1 MTACVN
7 KKSKRVAAVV
17 TASLVGALSIG
28 APAVALA
35 TGTTSID
42 MLAVDWNTSA
52 KVTKATDGTGA
63 QLSGDLTRLVLA
75 KGKYMV
81 PTEISNVNGDA
92 SQVDLSSWTLNYYG
106 SDKNTLVATTDM
118 NKVNDS
124 NGTVKQPSEYFN
136 KSKVAEGTYYVEVV
150 KGTSFKGEAT
160 GKFVFKVADAQDI
173 LKDAYAFEG
182 TDASDKEF
190 AFTGAPLTVG
200 FAKADGTKLDEGTD
214 YSRAVIYNESGA
226 NVTDSVTGAGAYTA
240 QLLDKDGAV
249 LTTIKFT
256 VAKFDVAK
264 AALSHGDVVKT
275 AAIESKPEFLK
286 AVTGLSDTGKLKVDN
301 VKDASGKPVALTDF
315 FEKKVASG
323 KYTVTIS
330 AESGLPNFVEGSG
343 TVSFYVLDKEVDS
356 NYKVTYN
363 GKNATNGIEID
374 LTKGEKFDASK
385 VAVTYGKSSF
395 SGDQIEVSFKD
406 KNGNAV
412 TAEDI
417 AKAGTSDTFKMVV
430 RVVPFEN
437 FEDNQ
442 LTGKTFPEVSISVK
456 GDEVVAGENVA
467 FYLNGELAGSAD
479 SVTYDGTDHLKDLTV
494 AIKANGKTYEQGKDY
509 TLEVKNKA
517 GKEVTEAVDSDE
529 YTVTVKPITFT
540 FGADSSA
547 VDTFTLKVDQVTFSN
562 IAPIT
567 VTTEKPADSKSGS
580 LDVLNNVFYVAYTG
594 KAVEVPALQYETVNQ
609 AKTKY
614 TYTDLDSSL
623 YSVLNI
629 KDEKGKVVKE
639 AVDAGKYTVTIAA
652 TDAAA
657 KNYNFNGKLSFTF
670 EIKEFGHFTD
680 VDSAEW
686 YSVPVEKAYEEGYIN
701 GISGT
706 NLFAPKADITR
717 ADAVCILFNMAGGK
731 IGDSDFSY
739 DENTGYVTGFS
750 DVDGHA
756 YFAKALAWAKASG
769 VANGSNG
776 QFRPFDKITRE
787 EFVSLLANFAKS
799 KGDYKAV
806 DADKVL
812 GSATDYTAWAKENV
826 AWAKAN
832 GIMGN
837 NGAALD
843 GTGKITR
850 AQVAAM
856 AVNYQPEN
864 LTGYVRNDKGEMVKP
879 SI

>member
-35 TGTTSID
+35 ANANID

-81 PTEISNVNGDA
+81 PTEISNVNGDT
-92 SQVDLSSWTLNYYG
+92 SQVDLSSWTLNYYS
-106 SDKNTLVATTDM
+106 SDKSTLVATTDM
-118 NKVNDS
+118 NKVNASSDS
-124 NGTVKQPSEYFN
+124 VKQPSEYFK
-136 KSKVAEGTYYVEVV
+136 KSTVAEGTYYVEVV
-150 KGTSFKGEAT
+150 KGTSFDGEAT
-160 GKFVFKVADAQDI
+160 NKFVFKVADAQDI

-190 AFTGAPLTVG
+190 TFTGSPLTVG
-200 FAKADGTKLDEGTD
+200 FAKADGTKLAQGTD
-214 YSRAVIYNESGA
+214 YNSAVVYNEAGATVTGNVSGA
-226 NVTDSVTGAGAYTA
+226 GTYTA
-240 QLLDKDGAV
+240 QLLDDDGSV
-249 LTTIKFT
+249 LSTIKFT
-256 VAKFDVAK
+256 VAKYDVAK
-264 AALSHGDVVKT
+264 AALSHGDVVKSSGIENQ
-275 AAIESKPEFLK
+275 AAFLK
-286 AVTGLSDTGKLKVDN
+286 NVTGLTSTGALKVDG
-301 VKDASGKPVALTDF
+301 VKDSNGKPVALASF
-315 FEKKVASG
+315 FGQSNVASG

-330 AESGLPNFVEGSG
+330 AASGLPNFVEGSG
-343 TVSFYVLDKEVDS
+343 TVSFYVLDKEIDS

-363 GKNATNGIEID
+363 GKDATSGIEID

-385 VAVTYGKSSF
+385 VAVAYGKSSF

-406 KNGNAV
+406 KNGIAV

-442 LTGKTFPEVSISVK
+442 LTGKTFSEVSISVK

-479 SVTYDGTDHLKDLTV
+479 SVTYDGTDHLEDLTV

-509 TLEVKNKA
+509 TLEVKCD
-517 GKEVTEAVDSDE
+517 GKVVTEAVDHGE

-540 FGADSSA
+540 FGSNPDT
-547 VDTFTLKVDQVTFSN
+547 VDTFTLTVDQVTFSN
-562 IAPIT
+562 IAPVT
-567 VTTEKPADSKSGS
+567 VATEKPADSKTGS
-580 LDVLNNVFYVAYTG
+580 LDVLNNTFYVAYTG
-594 KAVEVPALQYETVNQ
+594 KAVQIPALKYETVENG
-609 AKTKY
+609 KY

-629 KDEKGKVVKE
+629 KNEDSKVVKE
-639 AVDAGKYTVTIAA
+639 AVDAGEYTVTIVA

-657 KNYNFNGKLSFTF
+657 KNYNFNGKLSFKF
-670 EIKEFGHFTD
+670 EIKEFGHFKD

-686 YSVPVEKAYEEGYIN
+686 YSVPVEQAWKQYYIN

-706 NLFAPKADITR
+706 QLFAPNAEITR
-717 ADAVCILFNMAGGK
+717 ADAICIIFNMAGGDVTVK
-731 IGDSDFSY
+731 DDEFSY
-739 DENTGYVTGFS
+739 SEDKGYVTGFN
-750 DVDGHA
+750 DVDGKQ
-756 YFAKALAWAKASG
+756 YFGKALAWAKAAG

-776 QFRPFDKITRE
+776 QFRPYDKITRE
-787 EFVSLLANFAKS
+787 EFAALLCNFAKS
-799 KGDYKAV
+799 KGEDV
-806 DADKVL
+806 SVNADEVL
-812 GSATDYTAWAKENV
+812 GTASDYTAWAKDVV

-843 GTGKITR
+843 GTGNITR

-856 AVNYQPEN
+856 AVNYQPDD
-864 LTGYVRNDKGEMVKP
+864 LLKRADRTQ
-879 SI
+879 

>member
-35 TGTTSID
+35 ANANID

-81 PTEISNVNGDA
+81 PTEISNVNGDT
-92 SQVDLSSWTLNYYG
+92 SQVDLSSWTLNYYS
-106 SDKNTLVATTDM
+106 SDKSTLVATTDM
-118 NKVNDS
+118 DMVNAS
-124 NGTVKQPSEYFN
+124 SGSVKQPSEYFN
-136 KSKVAEGTYYVEVV
+136 KSTVAEGTYYVEVV
-150 KGTSFKGEAT
+150 KGTSYDGEKT
-160 GKFVFKVADAQDI
+160 DKFVFKIADAQDI

-214 YSRAVIYNESGA
+214 YSSAVIYNESGA
-226 NVTDSVTGAGAYTA
+226 VVTDSVTGAGAYTA
-240 QLLDKDGAV
+240 QLLDEDGAV

-275 AAIESKPEFLK
+275 SAIEGQPEFLK
-286 AVTGLSDTGKLKVDN
+286 NVTGLSNTGSLKVDN

-315 FEKKVASG
+315 FKKKVASG
-323 KYTVTIS
+323 KYAVTIS
-330 AESGLPNFVEGSG
+330 AASGLPNFVEGSG
-343 TVSFYVLDKEVDS
+343 TVSFYVLDKEVDAG
-356 NYKVTYN
+356 YKVTYN
-363 GKNATNGIEID
+363 GKEVTDKIEID

-385 VAVTYGKSSF
+385 VAVAKDKSSF

-437 FEDNQ
+437 FEDGK
-442 LTGKTFPEVSISVK
+442 LTGKTFSEVSISVK

-479 SVTYDGTDHLKDLTV
+479 SVTYDGTDHLEDLTV

-509 TLEVKNKA
+509 TLEVKCD
-517 GKEVTEAVDSDE
+517 GKVVTEAVDHGE
-529 YTVTVKPITFT
+529 YEVTVKPITFT
-540 FGADSSA
+540 FGNDSSA
-547 VDTFTLKVDQVTFSN
+547 VDTFSLTVDQVTFSN
-562 IAPIT
+562 IAPVT
-567 VTTEKPADSKSGS
+567 VATEKPADSKTGN
-580 LDVLNNVFYVAYTG
+580 LDVKNNAFYVAYTG
-594 KAVEVPALQYETVNQ
+594 KAVQIPALKYETVNQ
-609 AKTKY
+609 AGTKY

-629 KDEKGKVVKE
+629 KDEEGKVVKE

-657 KNYNFNGKLSFTF
+657 KNYNFNGKLTFSF
-670 EIKEFGHFTD
+670 EIKEFGHFKD

-686 YSVPVEKAYEEGYIN
+686 YSVPVEQAWKQFYIN

-706 NLFAPKADITR
+706 QLFAPNAEITR
-717 ADAVCILFNMAGGK
+717 ADAICIIFNMAGGDVTVK
-731 IGDSDFSY
+731 DDEFSY
-739 DENTGYVTGFS
+739 SEDKGYVTGFS
-750 DVDGHA
+750 DVDGKQ
-756 YFAKALAWAKASG
+756 YFGKALAWAKAAG

-776 QFRPFDKITRE
+776 QFRPYDKIIRE
-787 EFVSLLANFAKS
+787 EFAALLCNFAKS
-799 KGDYKAV
+799 KGEDV
-806 DADKVL
+806 SVNADEVL
-812 GSATDYTAWAKENV
+812 GSASDYTAWAKNVV

-843 GTGKITR
+843 GTGNITR

-856 AVNYQPEN
+856 AVNYQPDD
-864 LTGYVRNDKGEMVKP
+864 LLKRPDRTQ
-879 SI
+879 

>member
-35 TGTTSID
+35 ANANID

-81 PTEISNVNGDA
+81 PTEISNVNGDT
-92 SQVDLSSWTLNYYG
+92 SQVDLSSWTLNYYS
-106 SDKNTLVATTDM
+106 SDKSTLVATTDM
-118 NKVNDS
+118 DKVNGS
-124 NGTVKQPSEYFN
+124 SGSVKLPSECFN
-136 KSKVAEGTYYVEVV
+136 KSTVAEGTYYVEVV
-150 KGTSFKGEAT
+150 KGTKFNGEAT
-160 GKFVFKVADAQDI
+160 DKFVFKVADAQDI
-173 LKDAYAFEG
+173 MKDAYAFEG

-190 AFTGAPLTVG
+190 AFTGEDLVVG
-200 FAKADGTKLDEGTD
+200 FAKADGTKLEQGKD
-214 YSRAVIYNESGA
+214 YASVKTYKEDGSEATVNRAGV
-226 NVTDSVTGAGAYTA
+226 YTA
-240 QLLDKDGAV
+240 QLLDNDGTV
-249 LTTIKFT
+249 LATIKFT
-256 VAKFDVAK
+256 VAKYDVAK
-264 AALSHGDVVKT
+264 AALSYGDVAKT
-275 AAIESKPEFLK
+275 SAIEDQASFLK
-286 AVTGLSDTGKLKVDN
+286 KATGLSVTGNLAVTG
-301 VKDASGKPVALTDF
+301 VKDANGKPVALTSF
-315 FEKKVASG
+315 FGQTGVASG

-330 AESGLPNFVEGSG
+330 AAEGLQNFVEGSG
-343 TVSFYVLDKEVDS
+343 TVSFYVLDQEVDAG
-356 NYKVTYN
+356 YKVTYN
-363 GKNATNGIEID
+363 GKDATNGIEID

-385 VAVTYGKSSF
+385 VAVAKDKSSF

-437 FEDNQ
+437 FEDGK
-442 LTGKTFPEVSISVK
+442 LTGKTFSEVSISVK

-479 SVTYDGTDHLKDLTV
+479 SVTYDGTDHLEDLTV

-509 TLEVKNKA
+509 TLEVKCD
-517 GKEVTEAVDSDE
+517 GKVVTEAVDHGE

-540 FGADSSA
+540 FGSNPDT
-547 VDTFTLKVDQVTFSN
+547 VDTFTLTVDQVTFSN
-562 IAPIT
+562 IAPVT
-567 VTTEKPADSKSGS
+567 VATEKPADSKTGS
-580 LDVLNNVFYVAYTG
+580 LDVPSNTFYVAYTG
-594 KAVEVPALQYETVNQ
+594 KAVQIPALKYETVENG
-609 AKTKY
+609 KY

-629 KDEKGKVVKE
+629 KDSSNKVVKE
-639 AVDAGKYTVTIAA
+639 AVDAGEYTVTIVA

-657 KNYNFNGKLSFTF
+657 KNYNFNNKLSFKF

-686 YSVPVEKAYEEGYIN
+686 YSVPVEQAWKQYYIN

-706 NLFAPKADITR
+706 NLFAPNAEITR
-717 ADAVCILFNMAGGK
+717 ADAICIIFNMAGGDVTVK
-731 IGDSDFSY
+731 DDEFSY
-739 DENTGYVTGFS
+739 SEDKGYVTGFN
-750 DVDGHA
+750 DVDGKQ
-756 YFAKALAWAKASG
+756 YFGKALAWAKAAG

-776 QFRPFDKITRE
+776 QFRPYDKITRE
-787 EFVSLLANFAKS
+787 EFASLLANFAKS
-799 KGDYKAV
+799 KGDYEAV
-806 DADKVL
+806 DADEVL
-812 GSATDYTAWAKENV
+812 GSATDFSAWAKENV

-832 GIMGN
+832 KVMGN
-837 NGAALD
+837 GGFIN
-843 GTGKITR
+843 GTGNITR
-850 AQVAAM
+850 AEVASM
-856 AVNYQPEN
+856 AVNYQPDD
-864 LTGYVRNDKGEMVKP
+864 LLARPDRTK
-879 SI
+879 